1 MDFTL
6 PGLFLHRW
14 GNNRGKLCY
23 NTRKPIGKGWVV
35 YMGSTE
41 WEDLMNG
48 VFGPGGRL
56 RASGAKSAK
65 NQQPAPDVQALQ
77 KNQKAL
83 DEALARQARE
93 ITRLGGELEHTMQQD
108 GLLTEAEVQAAR
120 RENPAQP
127 APDAFAG
134 LEENLGKKVLG
145 QPEFLEQLVRAFKR
159 PFVLGTTGE
168 NARGVLLIYGPA
180 GTGKHTA
187 LEEIAR
193 EMAAR
198 KLLSGAQIAWMDL
211 GLYPGPGQ
219 EKLFLQ
225 DLYAA
230 LNGPGQI
237 LAFCNYE
244 RCHPGFL
251 NTLTAL
257 VQTGKAPL
265 NSRYAVQKGMLVDV
279 GTALVPDAVSALTP
293 RGKYLVFLS
302 DSGPEAMA
310 DRMGAGVVNALSDV
324 CITRPFSE
332 EALAAI
338 AQRELDQ
345 LTEHA
350 ARQLKLK
357 LTAEESVTRL
367 AERQANPGRGAAP
380 IGEFFNQCF
389 RALAEYKLQ
398 KDPAQGAAVL
408 LTAPEGRVLAT
419 VEESQPVDLLGLLRQ
434 EYTGMLE
441 EVDRELANIVGL
453 DAVKDYVL
461 RLKDSVQAN
470 QRRAQ
475 AGMKTGSVSMHMI
488 FEGNP
493 GTGKTTIARLVGKY
507 LKAIGALRGGQ
518 LVEVSRAD
526 LVGRYVGHTAPLTN
540 QVIRSALG
548 GVLFIDEAYSLYR
561 GKDDSFGLEAIDTLV
576 KGMEDHR
583 DDLVVILAGYSK
595 EMEQFLTANSGL
607 ASRFPNRI
615 EFLDYTGE
623 ELWQILNLTAK
634 GRGYRLEEGCQQP
647 LTDYFTRRQAE
658 NAAEN
663 GNGRMA
669 RNLLER
675 AILNQSRRLAAEPQ
689 AALDEL
695 RLGDFALE
703 EKE

>member
-1 MDFTL
+1 
-6 PGLFLHRW
+6 
-14 GNNRGKLCY
+14 
-23 NTRKPIGKGWVV
+23 
-35 YMGSTE
+35 MGASD

-56 RASGAKSAK
+56 RAGAAK
-65 NQQPAPDVQALQ
+65 PAQSQKPAQDAQQTLQ
-77 KNQKAL
+77 KNQQAL
-83 DEALARQARE
+83 SEALARQAEE
-93 ITRLGGELEHTMQQD
+93 ISRLGGELEHTMQRD
-108 GLLTEAEVQAAR
+108 GLLTEAEAQAVR
-120 RENPAQP
+120 RTVPTPAQ
-127 APDAFAG
+127 ADAFDG
-134 LEENLGKKVLG
+134 LEETLGKSVLG
-145 QPEFLEQLVRAFKR
+145 QPEFLKQLVRAFKR
-159 PFVLGTTGE
+159 PFVLGTAGE
-168 NARGVLLIYGPA
+168 TARGVLLLHGPA

-187 LEEIAR
+187 LEAIAR
-193 EMAAR
+193 EMADR
-198 KLLSGAQIAWMDL
+198 KLLSGPQIAWMDL

-225 DLYAA
+225 DLYSA

-237 LAFCNYE
+237 LVFCHYE
-244 RCHPGFL
+244 QCHPGFL
-251 NTLTAL
+251 NMLAAL
-257 VQTGKAPL
+257 AQTGKALL

-279 GTALVPDAVSALTP
+279 GTALVPDAVSQLTP

-302 DSGPEAMA
+302 EKGPEKLA
-310 DRMGAGVVNALSDV
+310 DRMGAGMVNALSDV
-324 CITRPFSE
+324 CATRPFTE
-332 EALAAI
+332 EELAAI
-338 AQRELDQ
+338 AGRGLEQ
-345 LTEHA
+345 LTGHS
-350 ARQLKLK
+350 ARQLKLTV
-357 LTAEESVTRL
+357 TADESFKAL
-367 AERQANPGRGAAP
+367 ARRQASPGRGAEP
-380 IGEFFNQCF
+380 IGEFYDRCF
-389 RALAEYKLQ
+389 QALAEYKLE
-398 KDPAQGAAVL
+398 KEPAAGAAAA
-408 LTAPEGRVLAT
+408 LTAPEGRTLVA
-419 VEESQPVDLLGLLRQ
+419 VDGGQPEDLLGLLRQ
-434 EYTGMLE
+434 EYTGMLD
-441 EVDRELANIVGL
+441 EVDRELENIVGL
-453 DAVKDYVL
+453 AEVKDYVL

-488 FEGNP
+488 FAGNP

-583 DDLVVILAGYSK
+583 DDLVVILAGYSR

-607 ASRFPNRI
+607 ASRFPNKI
-615 EFLDYTGE
+615 EFPDYTGK
-623 ELWQILNLTAK
+623 ELWRILELNAK
-634 GRGYRLEEGCQQP
+634 GRGYRLAEGCQAP
-647 LTDYFTRRQAE
+647 LTEYFTRAQAE

-675 AILNQSRRLAAEPQ
+675 AILNQSRSLAAEPQ

-695 RLGDFALE
+695 TLGDFALE
-703 EKE
+703 EAE

>member
-1 MDFTL
+1 
-6 PGLFLHRW
+6 
-14 GNNRGKLCY
+14 
-23 NTRKPIGKGWVV
+23 
-35 YMGSTE
+35 MGASD

-56 RASGAKSAK
+56 RAGGAKPAQSQKPAQDA
-65 NQQPAPDVQALQ
+65 QQTLQ
-77 KNQKAL
+77 KNQQAL
-83 DEALARQARE
+83 SEALARQAEE
-93 ITRLGGELEHTMQQD
+93 ITRLGGELEHTMQRD
-108 GLLTEAEVQAAR
+108 GLLTEAETQAAR
-120 RENPAQP
+120 RTVP
-127 APDAFAG
+127 APVQADAFDG
-134 LEENLGKKVLG
+134 LEETLGKTVLG
-145 QPEFLEQLVRAFKR
+145 QSEFLKRLVRAFKR
-159 PFVLGTTGE
+159 PFVLGTAGE
-168 NARGVLLIYGPA
+168 TARGVLLVHGPA
-180 GTGKHTA
+180 GTGKRAA
-187 LEEIAR
+187 LEAIAR

-198 KLLSGAQIAWMDL
+198 KLLSGPQIAWMDL

-225 DLYAA
+225 DLYSA
-230 LNGPGQI
+230 LNGPGQV
-237 LAFCNYE
+237 LVFCHYE

-251 NTLTAL
+251 NTLAAL
-257 VQTGKAPL
+257 AQTGKAPL

-279 GTALVPDAVSALTP
+279 GTALVPDAVSELTP

-302 DSGPEAMA
+302 EKGPEKLA

-324 CITRPFSE
+324 CATRPFTE
-332 EALAAI
+332 EELEAI
-338 AQRELDQ
+338 AGRGLEQ

-350 ARQLKLK
+350 ARQLKLTI
-357 LTAEESVTRL
+357 TADESFQAL
-367 AERQANPGRGAAP
+367 ARRQASPGRGAAP
-380 IGEFFNQCF
+380 IGEFYDRCF
-389 RALAEYKLQ
+389 KALAEYKLEQ
-398 KDPAQGAAVL
+398 EPAAGTAAAL
-408 LTAPEGRVLAT
+408 SAPEGRALVSVT
-419 VEESQPVDLLGLLRQ
+419 VGQPVDLLGLLRQ
-434 EYTGMLE
+434 EYTGMLD
-441 EVDRELANIVGL
+441 EVDRELENIVGL
-453 DAVKDYVL
+453 DKVKDYVL

-488 FEGNP
+488 FAGNP

-607 ASRFPNRI
+607 ASRFPNKI
-615 EFLDYTGE
+615 EFPDYTGE
-623 ELWQILNLTAK
+623 ELWRILELSAK
-634 GRGYRLEEGCQQP
+634 GRGYRLAEGCQTP
-647 LTDYFTRRQAE
+647 LTEYFTRAQAE
-658 NAAEN
+658 NADEN

-695 RLGDFALE
+695 TLGDFALE
-703 EKE
+703 EAE

>member
-1 MDFTL
+1 
-6 PGLFLHRW
+6 
-14 GNNRGKLCY
+14 
-23 NTRKPIGKGWVV
+23 
-35 YMGSTE
+35 MGASD

-56 RASGAKSAK
+56 RAGAAK
-65 NQQPAPDVQALQ
+65 PAQSQKPAQDAQQTLQ
-77 KNQKAL
+77 KNQQAL
-83 DEALARQARE
+83 SEALARQAEE
-93 ITRLGGELEHTMQQD
+93 ISRLGGELEHTMQRD
-108 GLLTEAEVQAAR
+108 GLLTEAEAQAAR
-120 RENPAQP
+120 RTVPTPAQ
-127 APDAFAG
+127 ADAFDG
-134 LEENLGKKVLG
+134 LEETLGKSVLG
-145 QPEFLEQLVRAFKR
+145 QPEFLKQLVRAFKR
-159 PFVLGTTGE
+159 PFVLGTAGE
-168 NARGVLLIYGPA
+168 TARGVLLLHGPA

-187 LEEIAR
+187 LEAIAR
-193 EMAAR
+193 EMADR
-198 KLLSGAQIAWMDL
+198 KLLSGPQIAWMDL

-225 DLYAA
+225 DLYSA

-237 LAFCNYE
+237 LVFCHYE

-251 NTLTAL
+251 NMLAAL
-257 VQTGKAPL
+257 AQTGKAPL

-279 GTALVPDAVSALTP
+279 GTALVPDAVSQLTP

-302 DSGPEAMA
+302 EKGPEKLA
-310 DRMGAGVVNALSDV
+310 DRMGAGMVNALSDV
-324 CITRPFSE
+324 CATRPFTE
-332 EALAAI
+332 EELSAI
-338 AQRELDQ
+338 AGRGLEQ

-350 ARQLKLK
+350 ARQLKLTV
-357 LTAEESVTRL
+357 TADEDFKAL
-367 AERQANPGRGAAP
+367 ARRQASPGRGAEP
-380 IGEFFNQCF
+380 IGEFYDRCF
-389 RALAEYKLQ
+389 QALAEYKLE
-398 KDPAQGAAVL
+398 KEPAVGAAAA
-408 LTAPEGRVLAT
+408 LTAPEGRALVA
-419 VEESQPVDLLGLLRQ
+419 VDGGQPEDLLGLLRQ
-434 EYTGMLE
+434 EYTGMLD
-441 EVDRELANIVGL
+441 EVDRELENIVGL
-453 DAVKDYVL
+453 AEVKDYVL

-488 FEGNP
+488 FAGNP

-583 DDLVVILAGYSK
+583 DDLVVILAGYSR

-607 ASRFPNRI
+607 ASRFPNKI
-615 EFLDYTGE
+615 EFPDYTGE
-623 ELWQILNLTAK
+623 ELWRILELSAK
-634 GRGYRLEEGCQQP
+634 GRGYRLAEGCQEP
-647 LTDYFTRRQAE
+647 LTEYFTRAQAE

-695 RLGDFALE
+695 TMGDFALE
-703 EKE
+703 EAE

>member
-1 MDFTL
+1 
-6 PGLFLHRW
+6 
-14 GNNRGKLCY
+14 
-23 NTRKPIGKGWVV
+23 
-35 YMGSTE
+35 MGSTD

-56 RASGAKSAK
+56 RAGTAKPAQSQKPAQDAQK
-65 NQQPAPDVQALQ
+65 TLQQ
-77 KNQKAL
+77 NQKAL
-83 DEALARQARE
+83 DEALARQAQE
-93 ITRLGGELEHTMQQD
+93 IARLGGELEHTMQRD
-108 GLLTEAEVQAAR
+108 GLLTEAETQAAR
-120 RENPAQP
+120 RTVP
-127 APDAFAG
+127 APVQTDAFDG
-134 LEENLGKKVLG
+134 LEETLAKTVLG
-145 QPEFLEQLVRAFKR
+145 QPEFLKQLVRAFKR

-168 NARGVLLIYGPA
+168 GARGVLLVHGSA

-187 LEEIAR
+187 LEAIAR

-198 KLLSGAQIAWMDL
+198 KLLSGPQIAWMNL

-225 DLYAA
+225 DLYSA
-230 LNGPGQI
+230 LNGPGQV
-237 LAFCNYE
+237 LVFCDYE

-251 NTLTAL
+251 NTLATLA
-257 VQTGKAPL
+257 QTGKAPL

-279 GTALVPDAVSALTP
+279 GTALVPDAVSELTP

-302 DSGPEAMA
+302 EKGPEKLA
-310 DRMGAGVVNALSDV
+310 DRMGAGLVNALSDV
-324 CITRPFSE
+324 CATRPFTE
-332 EALAAI
+332 EE
-338 AQRELDQ
+338 REATIWHEIQ
-345 LTEHA
+345 TVHA
-350 ARQLKLK
+350 ARQLKLTV
-357 LTAEESVTRL
+357 TADENFRAL
-367 AERQANPGRGAAP
+367 ARRQASPGRGAAP
-380 IGEFFNQCF
+380 IGEFYDRCF
-389 RALAEYKLQ
+389 KALAEYKLEQ
-398 KDPAQGAAVL
+398 EPAAGAAAA
-408 LTAPEGRVLAT
+408 LTAPEGRALVS
-419 VEESQPVDLLGLLRQ
+419 VNGGQSEDLLGLLRQ
-434 EYTGMLE
+434 EYTGMLD
-441 EVDRELANIVGL
+441 EVDRELENIVGL
-453 DAVKDYVL
+453 DEVKDYVL

-488 FEGNP
+488 FAGNP

-595 EMEQFLTANSGL
+595 EMEQFLAANSGL
-607 ASRFPNRI
+607 ASRFPNKI
-615 EFLDYTGE
+615 EFPDYTGE
-623 ELWQILNLTAK
+623 ELWRILELSAK
-634 GRGYRLEEGCQQP
+634 GRGYRLAEDCQEP
-647 LTDYFTRRQAE
+647 LTEYFTRAQAE

-675 AILNQSRRLAAEPQ
+675 AILNQSRRLAAELQ

-695 RLGDFALE
+695 TLGDFALE
-703 EKE
+703 EAE